1 MVYQRIFSLF
11 LIVFIRQSATEDIR
25 LFRMSKINGWQ
36 FQCANTTCLP
46 FVTIVVSNMIKCQT
60 NCLAQI
66 HCRAVT
72 FHKSISTCQLFDDI
86 INQNSN
92 MLANTDTISAT
103 VILQTRIPPEP
114 TTTSTTSTSTTST
127 TTTTTTTTS
136 STSTTSTT
144 STTTTTT
151 TTTSTTTSKTTT
163 TTTTTTTT
171 SSSHNQFSLSQ
182 TIDGRIITCNSVNN
196 TNLYTEC
203 STLQQGGVYFPN
215 GIACPGWSTTTSPY
229 WDTTG
234 FCRKIKGSLLA
245 TIYAYYDCDTA
256 QTRVTWIADVWSTY
270 TDNGFTS
277 ILRCYY

>member
-1 MVYQRIFSLF
+1 MVHQRIFSLF
-11 LIVFIRQSATEDIR
+11 LILLITQSATEDIR

-36 FQCANTTCLP
+36 FQCANNTCLP
-46 FVTIVVSNMIKCQT
+46 FTTVTVSSMIKCQT

-127 TTTTTTTTS
+127 TTTTTS
-136 STSTTSTT
+136 STST
-144 STTTTTT
+144 STTTSTTT

-171 SSSHNQFSLSQ
+171 SSLSNAFSLSQ

-203 STLQQGGVYFPN
+203 STLQQGGLYFPN
-215 GIACPGWSTTTSPY
+215 GVACTTWSTTTSGT
-229 WDTTG
+229 WDTIG
-234 FCRKIKGSLLA
+234 FCRKITGSLLA
-245 TIYAYYDCDTA
+245 TIYVYYDCDTA
-256 QTRVTWIADVWSTY
+256 QTRVTWIADVWSTNN
-270 TDNGFTS
+270 DNGFTRN
-277 ILRCYY
+277 LRCYY

>member
-1 MVYQRIFSLF
+1 MDRGVIEVGKRADLVLISGDPIVDIRATRSIERVWCAAMVYQRIFSLF

-163 TTTTTTTT
+163 TTTTT
-171 SSSHNQFSLSQ
+171 
-182 TIDGRIITCNSVNN
+182 
-196 TNLYTEC
+196 
-203 STLQQGGVYFPN
+203 
-215 GIACPGWSTTTSPY
+215 
-229 WDTTG
+229 
-234 FCRKIKGSLLA
+234 
-245 TIYAYYDCDTA
+245 
-256 QTRVTWIADVWSTY
+256 
-270 TDNGFTS
+270 
-277 ILRCYY
+277 

>member
-11 LIVFIRQSATEDIR
+11 LIVFIRQSATEDMR

-46 FVTIVVSNMIKCQT
+46 FVSIVVSNMIKCQT

-72 FHKSISTCQLFDDI
+72 FHKSISTCQLFNDI

-114 TTTSTTSTSTTST
+114 TTTSTTSTSTTL
-127 TTTTTTTTS
+127 TTTTTTS
-136 STSTTSTT
+136 STSTTTTTTSSTSSTSTSSTT
-144 STTTTTT
+144 ST
-151 TTTSTTTSKTTT
+151 TTTSTTTSK
-163 TTTTTTTT
+163 TTTTTTT

-182 TIDGRIITCNSVNN
+182 TIDGRIITCNS
-196 TNLYTEC
+196 
-203 STLQQGGVYFPN
+203 
-215 GIACPGWSTTTSPY
+215 
-229 WDTTG
+229 
-234 FCRKIKGSLLA
+234 
-245 TIYAYYDCDTA
+245 
-256 QTRVTWIADVWSTY
+256 
-270 TDNGFTS
+270 
-277 ILRCYY
+277 